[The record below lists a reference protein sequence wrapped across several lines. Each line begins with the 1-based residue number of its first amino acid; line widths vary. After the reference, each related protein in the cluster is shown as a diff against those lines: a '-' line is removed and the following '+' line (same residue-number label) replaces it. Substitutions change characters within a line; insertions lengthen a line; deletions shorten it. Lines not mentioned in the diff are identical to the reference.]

1 MILIG
6 MLGLTTG
13 DRFVTGDGGFAGTG
27 GNGFVPGGGYRFS
40 GSGNYTFAGTRDR
53 GKVGIGGIGAG
64 SGGFIGI
71 GVIGFG
77 LLGLERPRL
86 SLPCLPLFQIVL
98 PDLPFIIR
106 SGVSINYIADT
117 HPILV
122 CQRTKTRICLGH
134 CPTDPASIPEKPW
147 YTELHSGHRNLPNAP
162 SWPVSVGWLGRG
174 NRLHVLV
181 DSVDEAYGSLIL
193 GTLTSFARPPPSAE
207 PTWEQG
213 GSVLPEVHQKTTEQ
227 VIIL

>member
-1 MILIG
+1 MVDSPELEVTDSFRG
-6 MLGLTTG
+6 E
-13 DRFVTGDGGFAGTG
+13 VTGFLGVEMIHLLVLATG
-27 GNGFVPGGGYRFS
+27 GRLGSV
-40 GSGNYTFAGTRDR
+40 GSG
-53 GKVGIGGIGAG
+53 VSAG
-64 SGGFIGI
+64 SGGIIGF

-77 LLGLERPRL
+77 LFGLVRPRL
-86 SLPCLPLFQIVL
+86 SLPYLPLFQIVL

-117 HPILV
+117 HPILL

-134 CPTDPASIPEKPW
+134 CPTDLASIPEKPW
-147 YTELHSGHRNLPNAP
+147 YTELHSGYRNLPNAP

-174 NRLHVLV
+174 NQLHVLV
-181 DSVDEAYGSLIL
+181 DSVDEVSGSLIL
-193 GTLTSFARPPPSAE
+193 GTLTLFACSFLSAE